1 MAASAYTDTVQKVYI
16 AYYGRAADPVGLAY
30 WSAAIDTAG
39 GSLSAIMAN
48 FGLQPKPLP
57 YTVA

>member
-1 MAASAYTDTVQKVYI
+1 MATAYTDQVQKVYI

-30 WSAAIDTAG
+30 WAAKVETDG
-39 GSLSAIMAN
+39 VSWLSWHHLV
-48 FGLQPKPLP
+48 LQPKPLP